1 MDPIPPQLWI
11 AACAHHLQ
19 RRWPTVRPH
28 DLEDTARE
36 LMRDPKLRDLPPE
49 TAASTW
55 LQPIGTE
62 A

>member
-11 AACAHHLQ
+11 AACAHRLQ
-19 RRWPTVRPH
+19 RRWPTVAPQE
-28 DLEDTARE
+28 LEDTARE
-36 LMRDPKLRDLPPE
+36 LLDDSRLRALPPE
-49 TAASTW
+49 AAAETW

>member
-11 AACAHHLQ
+11 AACAHRLQ
-19 RRWPTVRPH
+19 RRWPTVAAQE
-28 DLEDTARE
+28 LEDTARE
-36 LMRDPKLRDLPPE
+36 LLDDPRLRALPPE
-49 TAASTW
+49 AAAETW